1 METGAR
7 TVRCVCPHDCPD
19 ACSMLVTVEQGRAT
33 RLVGDPDHRFT
44 AGFLCVKV
52 SRYLERV
59 YSPAR
64 LLHPLRR
71 VGPKGAGR
79 FERISW
85 DEALDAI
92 AQRFREIAASPDG
105 PQAILPYSYGGT
117 MGLLQ
122 GGSMDRRFFHRLG
135 ASVLDRTICS
145 TAGGE
150 GYRRTIGTGLGFDP
164 EAIEQARLI
173 VLWGNNL
180 LTSNV
185 HLWPFVQR
193 ARKQGALL
201 VCVDPLRHR
210 TAEHADR
217 HLQLLPGTDAALALG
232 MMQVILAEGLEDRE
246 YIARYT
252 TGFEALRERVKAFP
266 PDRVA
271 ALTGLAG
278 EEVVWLARAY
288 ATTQPAAIRINYGMA
303 RHGGG
308 GMAVRTVACLP
319 ALVGAWRHPGGGIL
333 LGTSAAFPVD
343 LNRLQRPDLIPSG
356 TRTLNMSLVGELLT
370 APDLRPPVRALYVYN
385 SNPAAMAP
393 HQEKVLRGLRREDL
407 FTVVH
412 DQFVTDTADY
422 ADIVLPATTQLE
434 HFDLMKSWGTLYLQ
448 VNDPA
453 IAPLGEARP
462 NTEVFRLLAARLG
475 FTEPCFQDSDEEM
488 ARQALASGHPWLAGI
503 TLEALR
509 ARGPLRLNLP
519 EPFSPFAEG
528 RVLLGGDGPRRVRPG
543 PGIHPAPGEP
553 DCGPGPGGPLPA
565 APPVAWGPRPAQ
577 VQFLPPPSPAAPG
590 RGAVGG
596 TASGGCGGPRA
607 PRGPGGAGLQR
618 PGQFPGA
625 PAGRPTG
632 PPGRGPDDR
641 DPLEQAEPGGDQREQ
656 HHLGCPHRY
665 GRGPHVPRQPRGGRA
680 GVAGRRPA
688 GRMSDEG
695 ATGSWITGPGA
706 GGRGGR
712 HRGVPGPE
720 GPPGRARAALPC
732 LGCPR

>member
-19 ACSMLVTVEQGRAT
+19 ACSMLVSVEQGRAT
-33 RLVGDPDHRFT
+33 RLVGDPGHRFT

-173 VLWGNNL
+173 VIWGNNL

-528 RVLLGGDGPRRVRPG
+528 GFPTPSGKCEFYSEAMARDGFDPVPAFTPPRESLTAAPDRAARYPLLLLSPGDHALLKSSFSHLPHLLRLAGEPWVELHPVDAEARGLHAGQEVRVFNDRGSFLARLRVGRRGRPG
-543 PGIHPAPGEP
+543 VALTTGIRWNKLS
-553 DCGPGPGGPLPA
+553 PGGTNANSTTSDALTDM
-565 APPVAWGPRPAQ
+565 G
-577 VQFLPPPSPAAPG
+577 
-590 RGAVGG
+590 
-596 TASGGCGGPRA
+596 GGPTFHDN
-607 PRGPGGAGLQR
+607 LV
-618 PGQFPGA
+618 
-625 PAGRPTG
+625 
-632 PPGRGPDDR
+632 
-641 DPLEQAEPGGDQREQ
+641 E
-656 HHLGCPHRY
+656 
-665 GRGPHVPRQPRGGRA
+665 V
-680 GVAGRRPA
+680 
-688 GRMSDEG
+688 
-695 ATGSWITGPGA
+695 
-706 GGRGGR
+706 
-712 HRGVPGPE
+712 
-720 GPPGRARAALPC
+720 ARA
-732 LGCPR
+732 